1 MKTQLL
7 LVGALLLVSTSGCKS
22 AANLLYEPKP
32 EDRLDGYDGSLAQA
46 GINTTMDWGP
56 RQNGLLAEFT
66 TLKEKE
72 AELLRELERERAEKF
87 NLQTRLNQ
95 ETEAA
100 QREKAQRVQ
109 AEAQADLRNQQLRER
124 DALILSLRIEK
135 AKLEQQN
142 LLGKIDALNQA
153 LQQGP
158 VNPVEAAA
166 TPPGR
171 R

>member
-1 MKTQLL
+1 MKAYLL

-22 AANLLYEPKP
+22 AAHLLYEPKP
-32 EDRLDGYDGSLAQA
+32 EDRLDGYDGSLSQA

-66 TLKEKE
+66 TLKETE
-72 AELLRELERERAEKF
+72 VALRRELERELAEKS
-87 NLQTRLNQ
+87 NLQARLNA
-95 ETEAA
+95 EAELA
-100 QREKAQRVQ
+100 QREKTQRVQ
-109 AEAQADLRNQQLRER
+109 AEAQAELRNQQLRER

-142 LLGKIDALNQA
+142 LLGKIDALNQT

-158 VNPVEAAA
+158 ANPVEAAA

>member
-1 MKTQLL
+1 MKANLL
-7 LVGALLLVSTSGCKS
+7 FVGALLLVGTGGCKS
-22 AANLLYEPKP
+22 AAHLLYEPKP
-32 EDRLDGYDGSLAQA
+32 EDRLDGYDGSLSQA

-56 RQNGLLAEFT
+56 RQNLLLTEFT
-66 TLKEKE
+66 ALKEEK
-72 AELLRELERERAEKF
+72 AQLLRELEKERAEKF
-87 NLQTRLNQ
+87 NLQAQINQ
-95 ETEAA
+95 ETELA

-109 AEAQADLRNQQLRER
+109 AEAQAELRNQQLRER

-158 VNPVEAAA
+158 GTPVEAAA